1 MAFFLIISFVVL
13 LMASLVAL
21 LSKRFPQ
28 WQLSWRIVLFCAGCA
43 ILLAAVLPRLLL
55 SWANLEMTV
64 VILFACAVGGAWAAA
79 KLPDCMPVMSAAA
92 ASPGLA
98 ETSILPVAVSEK
110 QQQEAPVVQ
119 LRMDRQERPLPKPKK
134 EELQEQPLATRKK
147 KAPKVQK
154 KEPAVAGTLAA
165 DTAGEERLPIKRKKK
180 APVRAKNMDIAAPQ
194 KAIEPVTIKMPEAEP
209 VTSAITETAIEPA
222 TAKMPKAEPETS
234 ATTETAI
241 EPAVAKMSEAE
252 PEKPATTETTIES
265 AMAKMPQAEPEKP
278 ATTETAIEPA
288 MAKMSEAEPEK
299 PATTAA
305 VIAEEPMAVAEELPA
320 VLEVAVTASLAKEPK
335 EISAKK
341 ELDVLEKTEEI
352 PAAFANVDACLEE
365 AWRFR
370 ENGSWQTAQK
380 VLQTGITQFAD
391 DEELPF
397 LLIEEGALLKR
408 YGCWEEAIAA
418 LEAALA
424 LPQVRRQ
431 PVWQKDIQ
439 QTLGYLQIFLGV
451 LRQFKLESVAPE
463 AVPASVLE
471 KVEAIYQQWRSRQ

>member
-1 MAFFLIISFVVL
+1 MIAVVDVAFFLIISFIVL
-13 LMASLVAL
+13 LMAFLVAL

-28 WQLSWRIVLFCAGCA
+28 WQLSWKIVLFCAGCA

-64 VILFACAVGGAWAAA
+64 AILFVCAVGGAWAAA

-92 ASPGLA
+92 VS
-98 ETSILPVAVSEK
+98 PVAAEASAFSLTVSEK
-110 QQQEAPVVQ
+110 QQEEANTGEFW
-119 LRMDRQERPLPKPKK
+119 MDRQKEPLPKK
-134 EELQEQPLATRKK
+134 EETQEQSLAIRKK
-147 KAPKVQK
+147 KALKAPK
-154 KEPAVAGTLAA
+154 KEPAVAGALAA
-165 DTAGEERLPIKRKKK
+165 DPAGEERLPIRRKKK
-180 APVRAKNMDIAAPQ
+180 APVRAKNLDNAAPQ
-194 KAIEPVTIKMPEAEP
+194 TAIEPVTIKMPEAEHE
-209 VTSAITETAIEPA
+209 TSPITETTIELA
-222 TAKMPKAEPETS
+222 TAKMP
-234 ATTETAI
+234 
-241 EPAVAKMSEAE
+241 EAE
-252 PEKPATTETTIES
+252 PEKTATI
-265 AMAKMPQAEPEKP
+265 AAAED
-278 ATTETAIEPA
+278 
-288 MAKMSEAEPEK
+288 
-299 PATTAA
+299 
-305 VIAEEPMAVAEELPA
+305 LPA
-320 VLEVAVTASLAKEPK
+320 ASALASSMTEEPK
-335 EISAKK
+335 EISAPEKP
-341 ELDVLEKTEEI
+341 DFVEKTEEI
-352 PAAFANVDACLEE
+352 PAAFVNVDACLEE

-370 ENGSWQTAQK
+370 EAGSWQTAQQ
-380 VLQTGITQFAD
+380 VLQAGITQFAD

-408 YGCWEEAIAA
+408 YGRWEEAIAA

>member
-1 MAFFLIISFVVL
+1 MIAVVDVAFFLIISFVVL

-92 ASPGLA
+92 SSPGLA

-154 KEPAVAGTLAA
+154 KEPVVAGTLAA
-165 DTAGEERLPIKRKKK
+165 DPAGEERLPIKRKKK

-222 TAKMPKAEPETS
+222 TAKMP
-234 ATTETAI
+234 
-241 EPAVAKMSEAE
+241 EAE
-252 PEKPATTETTIES
+252 PEKPATTETTIEPAMAKMPETEPEKPATTEIAIES

-278 ATTETAIEPA
+278 ATTA
-288 MAKMSEAEPEK
+288 
-299 PATTAA
+299 AA